1 MLHSWWTGNRVDT
14 VSLNLIM
21 NMEEELRE
29 LRELVAQLKADNEKL
44 KQNQTPVHPRL
55 SGAPSD
61 LAAEPAAPVAERL
74 VFVPRDRKCPM
85 FSGRSGMKVTE
96 WIEEVEACMR
106 ARHLS
111 VKDQAFFLFDHL
123 EGEARQEI
131 KYRPITDR
139 NDPDKIKGI
148 LRELYGCSQSYVA
161 LQEAFFSRK
170 QQDGETLLEFSLA
183 LMSLMD
189 KVKDR
194 APDGLVNAEVLLR
207 DQFSEHV
214 FDGALRRELK
224 QRIRSQPTVT
234 MLELRTEA
242 IRWEREGMPGG
253 ARGRSQSVPSI
264 HGVQYAVQ
272 GSYRPV
278 SGSPT
283 ERSELSELKDMLR
296 RQQEQLNQ
304 LSQSVAMLQ
313 RPPQRSRGNP
323 IICRRCQQPGH
334 FAQDCDG
341 PRVPPRAQTFSTA
354 HSRGNGQSSPHV
366 PTGN

>member
-1 MLHSWWTGNRVDT
+1 
-14 VSLNLIM
+14 
-21 NMEEELRE
+21 MEEELQQ
-29 LRELVAQLKADNEKL
+29 LREWVAQLKADNEKL
-44 KQNQTPVHPRL
+44 KQRPNP
-55 SGAPSD
+55 APPGDAGTSSTSR
-61 LAAEPAAPVAERL
+61 AEPGPPVAERL
-74 VFVPRDRKCPM
+74 VFVPRDRRCPL
-85 FSGRSGMKVTE
+85 FKGKSGIKVNE

-111 VKDQAFFLFDHL
+111 VNDQAFFLFDHL
-123 EGEARQEI
+123 EGEAREEI
-131 KYRPITDR
+131 KYRPSTDR
-139 NDPDKIKGI
+139 NDPKKIKSI

-189 KVKDR
+189 RVKHR
-194 APDGLVNAEVLLR
+194 APDGLVNVEVLLR

-214 FDGALRRELK
+214 IDGALRRELK
-224 QRIRSQPTVT
+224 QLIRRQPTMT
-234 MLELRTEA
+234 MLELRAEA
-242 IRWEREGMPGG
+242 IRWEHEGMPGG

-264 HGVQYAVQ
+264 HGVQYAVH
-272 GSYRPV
+272 GGPRTV
-278 SGSPT
+278 SSSST
-283 ERSELSELKDMLR
+283 EGAELSELKDMLR

-313 RPPQRSRGNP
+313 RPHQRPRGNP

-341 PRVPPRAQTFSTA
+341 PRVPPRAQAFLA
-354 HSRGNGQSSPHV
+354 ANSRSDGQSSPRLSA
-366 PTGN
+366 GN